1 MFCTKY
7 PLSLFL
13 VAAVSVSLASFSSC
27 KKEKVLEPEKKE
39 AKVEM
44 SSHRMRDEQRA
55 NHYLE
60 IARQEMSD
68 SDFTAAR
75 ATIEEMRDSCYLA
88 LDARERAILLLDS
101 IELMAARAD
110 NKNPDRET
118 RIKFYQKKLE
128 YDLEAPKLH
137 ESRKQP

>member
-1 MFCTKY
+1 MLCTKHT
-7 PLSLFL
+7 LSMFLAVTAGMSLF
-13 VAAVSVSLASFSSC
+13 AFSSC
-27 KKEKVLEPEKKE
+27 KKETVQEPEKKE
-39 AKVEM
+39 TKVEM
-44 SSHRMRDEQRA
+44 SNHRMRDEQRA

-60 IARQEMSD
+60 IARQEMND
-68 SDFTAAR
+68 SDFVAAR

-110 NKNPDRET
+110 KSNPDRET

-128 YDLEAPKLH
+128 YDLEAPKQH
-137 ESRKQP
+137 EIKK

>member
-1 MFCTKY
+1 MFCTKHT
-7 PLSLFL
+7 LAMFL
-13 VAAVSVSLASFSSC
+13 AAVVGMSIVAFSAC
-27 KKEKVLEPEKKE
+27 KKETALEPDKKN

-44 SSHRMRDEQRA
+44 SNHRMRDEQRA
-55 NHYLE
+55 NRYLE
-60 IARQEMSD
+60 IARQEMKD
-68 SDFTAAR
+68 SDYAAAR

-110 NKNPDRET
+110 KTNPDRET

-128 YDLEAPKLH
+128 YDLEAPKKH
-137 ESRKQP
+137 EIKK